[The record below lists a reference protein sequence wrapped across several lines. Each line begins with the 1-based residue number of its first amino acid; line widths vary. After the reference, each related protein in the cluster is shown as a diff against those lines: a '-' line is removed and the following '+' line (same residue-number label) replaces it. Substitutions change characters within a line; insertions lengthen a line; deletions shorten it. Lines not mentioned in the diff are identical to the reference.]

1 MKKNEVGLSQD
12 AVNRALPPEGGVD
25 PVVVVGE
32 GGGEVLHG
40 PLLPQEH
47 SPPPPLP
54 FDQVARS
61 LTLDQ

>member
-1 MKKNEVGLSQD
+1 M
-12 AVNRALPPEGGVD
+12 NRALPPEGGVD
-25 PVVVVGE
+25 PVVVGE
-32 GGGEVLHG
+32 GGGGVLQGGGEVLHG

-61 LTLDQ
+61 WTPDWI